1 MTEIR
6 FSWLKVL
13 PLVFLTALVS
23 AGIQMYHNLYY
34 DFNAEAT
41 RFDGLQFLVFLIKN
55 AVLWAAMGLAFR
67 TVKPATL
74 AFGVSLII
82 YFTDFFLNKHHILE
96 GSVVL
101 TNLHALFF
109 NSEFLPALVFA
120 FICFKKQSL
129 RYFWPVWVFA
139 AITSLLFYGS
149 AYLDRSPYNVLFR
162 YIRLNDLFSVPTG
175 ENTYRSLNVLMY
187 VAHPAIQCGTYILY
201 ATCYMAAINKRSW
214 KQLFRIDL
222 STHYTKPAALSI
234 FYALRFL
241 INLLIVG
248 LFSYPAV
255 ILSQKYQQQL
265 FNGHSLLLMILG
277 MAGALT
283 FLVAVTLYYRKFLL
297 EYFSSNQIKISW
309 LYWIVNLPI
318 VGMLVFPFVVLFA
331 KAIPEVEERTRFF
344 YYEAQLGQKAG
355 SIMFLMLLFNFIGM
369 WIGEGFDVLYSSW
382 IMWLIDSIILVIYC
396 VSVRGYYFFLG
407 TGWMAML
414 VYSGILAVTAL
425 KGENYFDSASPFTR
439 SNATMWLTGAFTV
452 VQFVV
457 MLPIFHIEV
466 IKTEQTPKGID
477 ETVGE
482 VAGYSNARLPPP
494 NLLS

>member
-1 MTEIR
+1 MNEIR
-6 FSWLKVL
+6 FSWLKTL
-13 PLVFLTALVS
+13 PLIFLTALVT
-23 AGIQMYHNLYY
+23 AGIQMHHDLYY
-34 DFNAEAT
+34 DFNAGAT
-41 RFDGLQFLVFLIKN
+41 RFDGLRFLVFLIKN
-55 AVLWAAMGLAFR
+55 AVLWAAIGLAFHK
-67 TVKPATL
+67 VKPATI
-74 AFGVSLII
+74 AFGVSLVM
-82 YFTDFFLNKHHILE
+82 YFTDFFLNMYYILE

-120 FICFKKQSL
+120 FICFKKQGL

-139 AITSLLFYGS
+139 TITSLLFFGS

-162 YIRLNDLFSVPTG
+162 YIRLDDLFRVPTG
-175 ENTYRSLNVLMY
+175 ENTYRVLNVLMY
-187 VAHPAIQCGTYILY
+187 VAHPAMQCGTYILY
-201 ATCYMAAINKRSW
+201 ATCYMAAINKRGW
-214 KQLFRIDL
+214 NQLFRIDL

-248 LFSYPAV
+248 LFSYPEV
-255 ILSQKYQQQL
+255 ILFQKHQRL
-265 FNGHSLLLMILG
+265 FNGHSLLIMILG

-309 LYWIVNLPI
+309 LYWIVNLPV
-318 VGMLVFPFVVLFA
+318 VGMLAFPFVVLFTQA
-331 KAIPEVEERTRFF
+331 TPEVEERTRFF
-344 YYEAQLGQKAG
+344 YEAQQGQKAG
-355 SIMFLMLLFNFIGM
+355 RIMFMMLLLSFIGM
-369 WIGEGFDVLYSSW
+369 LIEEGLDVRYSSW
-382 IMWLIDSIILVIYC
+382 TVWLIDSAILVMYC
-396 VSVRGYYFFLG
+396 VSVRGYYFLLG

-414 VYSGILAVTAL
+414 VYSGILAVAAL
-425 KGENYFDSASPFTR
+425 KGENYFGSASPFTR
-439 SNATMWLTGAFTV
+439 SNVTMWLTSAFTV

-466 IKTEQTPKGID
+466 IKTEQTLDEID

-482 VAGYSNARLPPP
+482 VAEYSNAHLSPP

>member
-1 MTEIR
+1 MNETR

-13 PLVFLTALVS
+13 PLVFLAALVTV
-23 AGIQMYHNLYY
+23 GVQMYHDLYY
-34 DFNAEAT
+34 DFNAGAT
-41 RFDGLQFLVFLIKN
+41 QFDGLQFLVFLIKN
-55 AVLWAAMGLAFR
+55 AVLWAAIGMAFH

-74 AFGVSLII
+74 AFGVSLVM

-120 FICFKKQSL
+120 FICFKKQGL

-139 AITSLLFYGS
+139 ATTSLLFYGS
-149 AYLDRSPYNVLFR
+149 AYLDRSPYNVFLR
-162 YIRLNDLFSVPTG
+162 YIRLDNLFRVPTG
-175 ENTYRSLNVLMY
+175 ENTYRGLNVLMY
-187 VAHPAIQCGTYILY
+187 VAHPAMQCGTYILY
-201 ATCYMAAINKRSW
+201 ATCYMAAINKKSW
-214 KQLFRIDL
+214 NQLFRIDL

-255 ILSQKYQQQL
+255 ILFQKDQRL
-265 FNGHSLLLMILG
+265 FNGHSLLIMILS
-277 MAGALT
+277 MAGALA

-318 VGMLVFPFVVLFA
+318 VGMLAFPFVVLFA
-331 KAIPEVEERTRFF
+331 QAIPEEEERTRFF
-344 YYEAQLGQKAG
+344 YYEAQQGQKAG
-355 SIMFLMLLFNFIGM
+355 SIMFVMLLLSFIGM
-369 WIGEGFDVLYSSW
+369 LIGEGFDVLYSSW
-382 IMWLIDSIILVIYC
+382 TVWLIDSAILVIYC
-396 VSVRGYYFFLG
+396 VSVRGYYFLLG
-407 TGWMAML
+407 TGWMAVL
-414 VYSGILAVTAL
+414 VYSCIIAVTAL
-425 KGENYFDSASPFTR
+425 KGENYFGSASPFTP
-439 SNATMWLTGAFTV
+439 SNATMWLTSAFTV

-457 MLPIFHIEV
+457 MLPIFHIEA
-466 IKTEQTPKGID
+466 IRANPR
-477 ETVGE
+477 
-482 VAGYSNARLPPP
+482 SN
-494 NLLS
+494 